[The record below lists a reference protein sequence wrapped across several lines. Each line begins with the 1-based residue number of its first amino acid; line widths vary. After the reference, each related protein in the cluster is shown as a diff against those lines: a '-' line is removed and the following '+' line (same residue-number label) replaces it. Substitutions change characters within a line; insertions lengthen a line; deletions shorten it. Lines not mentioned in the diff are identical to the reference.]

1 MKSVKLA
8 VFPDMSIPGRK
19 LGEVCPACNSG
30 SLCAVTRLDSGSNG
44 VMGPRHVSWHR
55 TYIEHLACDYCSTSY
70 EAEPDLRKETLE
82 LRLENQLHD
91 FVNPATLPTACPKCR
106 NRLMSGSQYE
116 GASSG
121 SVRPRLSEESRFLY
135 CPKCLA
141 VRWVVKPTAE
151 ATASP

>member
-1 MKSVKLA
+1 MKSVKLR

-19 LGEVCPACNSG
+19 LGEVCPACKSG
-30 SLCAVTRLDSGSNG
+30 SLCAVLRLDSGSNG
-44 VMGPRHVSWHR
+44 VMGPTAVSWHR

-91 FVNPATLPTACPKCR
+91 FANPATLPTACPQCR
-106 NRLMSGSQYE
+106 TRLMSGSQYE
-116 GASSG
+116 GASSR
-121 SVRPRLSEESRFLY
+121 SSRAKEDEVRFLY

-141 VRWVVKPTAE
+141 IRWVVKPTVE